1 MSRLVTAKVQGGVV
15 VGADLTRL
23 PDGTN
28 VQVVVPDDEVIT
40 PEVEQELLARDAE
53 ADRGDLVSADEV
65 LRGLRARRLSA
76 AR

>member
-1 MSRLVTAKVQGGVV
+1 M
-15 VGADLTRL
+15 
-23 PDGTN
+23 
-28 VQVVVPDDEVIT
+28 QVVVPDDEVIT